1 MSENCLVQIMAPN
14 EEWFR
19 VLPDANQLATDVIQR
34 AVRES
39 GKVHSSSEVSVVFS
53 DDRELQ
59 LLNKEYRSI
68 DKPTNVLSF
77 PGPEL
82 PAEDPNAYTAGGR
95 PQVLGDIV
103 LALETTEREANE
115 QGKELKHH
123 VAHLLVHG
131 TLHLLRFDHEND
143 RDAEL
148 MENLER
154 KVLAALGIGDPYVVP
169 GDEDEDEPAVAAAP
183 TESEANPARRR
194 KKTAAR
200 AKRVATK
207 APSRGAPKA
216 AAPQQRAKAPAA
228 KAASPK
234 RRKPAKAAAPKRAA
248 PKRSAPKRKPAKA
261 AAPKRAVKRP
271 AAKRAAPKRAAPKR
285 AGPKRAAPKR
295 TAAKRAAPR
304 RVASKRAAPK
314 RAAPKRVSPKRVSP
328 KRAAPKRSV
337 ARRAAPRKAAGKSR
351 SKKR

>member
-19 VLPDANQLATDVIQR
+19 VLPDANQMATDVIQR
-34 AVRES
+34 AVRDS

-103 LALETTEREANE
+103 LALETTEREAKE

-169 GDEDEDEPAVAAAP
+169 GDEDEDEPASAP
-183 TESEANPARRR
+183 AEADEPA
-194 KKTAAR
+194 
-200 AKRVATK
+200 V
-207 APSRGAPKA
+207 A

-285 AGPKRAAPKR
+285 AAPKR

-314 RAAPKRVSPKRVSP
+314 RAAPKRAAPKRVSPKRVSPKRVSPKRVSP
-328 KRAAPKRSV
+328 KRAAPKRTAPKRSV

>member
-19 VLPDANQLATDVIQR
+19 VLPDANQMATDVIQR

-103 LALETTEREANE
+103 LALETTEREAKE

-169 GDEDEDEPAVAAAP
+169 GDEDEDEPASAP
-183 TESEANPARRR
+183 AGADEPA
-194 KKTAAR
+194 
-200 AKRVATK
+200 V
-207 APSRGAPKA
+207 A

-285 AGPKRAAPKR
+285 AAPKRAAPKR

-328 KRAAPKRSV
+328 KRAAPKRTAPKRSV

>member
-19 VLPDANQLATDVIQR
+19 VLPNANQLATDVIQR

-82 PAEDPNAYTAGGR
+82 PDEDPNAYTAGGR

-103 LALETTEREANE
+103 LALETTEREAQE

-169 GDEDEDEPAVAAAP
+169 GEDDEDEPALAPAVAAAP
-183 TESEANPARRR
+183 TESDASPGRRR
-194 KKTAAR
+194 KKSAAR
-200 AKRVATK
+200 VRRVVTK
-207 APSRGAPKA
+207 APSRRAPKA
-216 AAPQQRAKAPAA
+216 AAPKQRAKAPAA

-234 RRKPAKAAAPKRAA
+234 RRTPAKAAAPKRAA
-248 PKRSAPKRKPAKA
+248 AKRSAPKRKPAKA
-261 AAPKRAVKRP
+261 AAPKRAVKRVV
-271 AAKRAAPKRAAPKR
+271 AKRAA
-285 AGPKRAAPKR
+285 PKRAAPKR

-304 RVASKRAAPK
+304 RVARN
-314 RAAPKRVSPKRVSP
+314 RAAPKRVSAKRATP
-328 KRAAPKRSV
+328 KRAI
-337 ARRAAPRKAAGKSR
+337 ARRAAPRKTAGKSR